1 MDMIWPVKRIKL
13 GREVPGVWESVGDLM
28 RSDAVF
34 VQRYTEDNDKS
45 GYIYISSYDEK
56 NRTLEDTLE
65 RYDLH
70 ALRSF
75 VKRGELLL
83 MW

>member
-1 MDMIWPVKRIKL
+1 MDMVWPVKRIKL
-13 GREVPGVWESVGDLM
+13 GRGIPGVWESVASLTK
-28 RSDAVF
+28 SDEVF
-34 VQRYTEDNDKS
+34 VQRYTEDDEKS

-56 NRTLEDTLE
+56 DRTLRDILE
-65 RYDLH
+65 RYS
-70 ALRSF
+70 LRMLKPF